1 LSDIEARLEIVNEGF
16 REGTKRYEAARYIVR
31 QNREITTDERK
42 ALVDEI
48 PIGYKTLEGLFTK
61 LRKMGLYPPQPSIP
75 IAQPAPTPQI
85 VTSDMVPEPQHPQPQ
100 LQPEY
105 ASLHDLNALRK
116 DIQYLAAVINGNG
129 NPLPVEPEY
138 TVREEPETEEPQE
151 IEISPPTELNIQ
163 DPSLTRHS
171 IWLKPKTQ
179 MYFDMARQGIFAN
192 YVGTRD
198 LGPFTQFKGNL
209 SDFFNVIVDDYFLR
223 NYNADIGLLMRRYA

>member
-1 LSDIEARLEIVNEGF
+1 MSDIEARLEIINEGF

-48 PIGYKTLEGLFTK
+48 PIGAKTLEGLFTK
-61 LRKMGLYPPQPSIP
+61 LRKMGLYPPQPIAP

-85 VTSDMVPEPQHPQPQ
+85 ATSDAVAEPQHPEPQP
-100 LQPEY
+100 QPEY

-138 TVREEPETEEPQE
+138 EVIEEPENEEPQE
-151 IEISPPTELNIQ
+151 IELNPPTELNIQ

>member
-1 LSDIEARLEIVNEGF
+1 MSDIEARLEIVNEAF

-31 QNREITTDERK
+31 QNREVTTDERK

-61 LRKMGLYPPQPSIP
+61 LRKMGLYPPQPLAP

-85 VTSDMVPEPQHPQPQ
+85 ATSDKVPEPQHYEPQPQ
-100 LQPEY
+100 PEF

-129 NPLPVEPEY
+129 NPLPVEPQY
-138 TVREEPETEEPQE
+138 KVIEEPENEEPQE
-151 IEISPPTELNIQ
+151 IEPNPPSELNIE

-192 YVGTRD
+192 YVNSRD
-198 LGPFTQFKGNL
+198 LGPFTQFRGNL

>member
-1 LSDIEARLEIVNEGF
+1 MSDIEARLEIVNERF

-48 PIGYKTLEGLFTK
+48 PIGYKTLQGLFTK
-61 LRKMGLYPPQPSIP
+61 LRKMGLYPPKPLET
-75 IAQPAPTPQI
+75 IAQLAPTPQI
-85 VTSDMVPEPQHPQPQ
+85 ATSDTVAEPQHPQPPQ
-100 LQPEY
+100 EY
-105 ASLHDLNALRK
+105 ASIHDLNALRK

-129 NPLPVEPEY
+129 IPPTVEPEY
-138 TVREEPETEEPQE
+138 TVREEPENEEPQE
-151 IEISPPTELNIQ
+151 IELNPPTELNIQ

>member
-1 LSDIEARLEIVNEGF
+1 MSDIEARLEIVNEGF

-48 PIGYKTLEGLFTK
+48 PIGYKTLEGLFTE

-138 TVREEPETEEPQE
+138 EVIDEPETEEPQE

>member
-48 PIGYKTLEGLFTK
+48 PIGYKTLEGLFTE

-138 TVREEPETEEPQE
+138 EVIDEPETEEPQE

>member
-1 LSDIEARLEIVNEGF
+1 MSDVEARLEVVNEGF

-31 QNREITTDERK
+31 QNREITTDERRV
-42 ALVDEI
+42 LVDEI
-48 PIGYKTLEGLFTK
+48 PIGVKTLEGLFTK
-61 LRKMGLYPPQPSIP
+61 LRKMGLYPPPLPSITP
-75 IAQPAPTPQI
+75 QPAPTPQKA
-85 VTSDMVPEPQHPQPQ
+85 TSDTVAEPQHPQPPQ
-100 LQPEY
+100 TEY

-138 TVREEPETEEPQE
+138 TIIEEPETEEPQE
-151 IEISPPTELNIQ
+151 IELNPPTELDIQ

>member
-1 LSDIEARLEIVNEGF
+1 MSDIEARLEIVNERF

-48 PIGYKTLEGLFTK
+48 PIGYKTLQGLFTE

-85 VTSDMVPEPQHPQPQ
+85 VTSDLVPEPQHPQPQ

-138 TVREEPETEEPQE
+138 EVIDEPETEEPQE